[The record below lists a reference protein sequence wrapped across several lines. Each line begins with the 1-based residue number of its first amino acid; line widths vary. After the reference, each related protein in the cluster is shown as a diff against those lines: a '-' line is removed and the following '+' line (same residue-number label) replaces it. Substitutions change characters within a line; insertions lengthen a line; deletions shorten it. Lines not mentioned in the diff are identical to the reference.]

1 MLEIIVPASEFFD
14 EASQEFCSMKSCVL
28 RLEHSLVSISK
39 WESKYHKPFL
49 SDDQKTDEEALDYIR
64 FMTLTQNVD
73 PTVYL
78 GLTPELYDKINA
90 YLMDPM
96 TATTFSNIEKRQD
109 PFARSVVTSELIY
122 YWMTA
127 LNIPMECQ
135 KWHINRLLTLIRVAS
150 IKNQAE
156 KKMDRQSQAEMYAR
170 LNAERRKQMG
180 TSG

>member
-14 EASQEFCSMKSCVL
+14 EASQEFCSTKSCVL

-90 YLMDPM
+90 YLVDPM

>member
-1 MLEIIVPASEFFD
+1 M
-14 EASQEFCSMKSCVL
+14 
-28 RLEHSLVSISK
+28 
-39 WESKYHKPFL
+39 
-49 SDDQKTDEEALDYIR
+49 
-64 FMTLTQNVD
+64 
-73 PTVYL
+73 
-78 GLTPELYDKINA
+78 YDKINA
-90 YLMDPM
+90 YLVDPM

-109 PFARSVVTSELIY
+109 PFARSIVTSELIY

>member
-1 MLEIIVPASEFFD
+1 MLEIIVPVSEFFD

-78 GLTPELYDKINA
+78 GLTSELYDKINA

>member
-64 FMTLTQNVD
+64 IMTLTQNVD

-78 GLTPELYDKINA
+78 GLTSELYDKINA

>member
-64 FMTLTQNVD
+64 FMTLTQNVN

-78 GLTPELYDKINA
+78 GLTSELYDKINA

>member
-73 PTVYL
+73 PTIYL
-78 GLTPELYDKINA
+78 GLTPEFYDKINA
-90 YLMDPM
+90 YLVDPM

-109 PFARSVVTSELIY
+109 PFARSIVTSELIY